1 MKTTGVISTVAF
13 ILVTVFSC
21 YFSGLYAQTSQ
32 NERTAETEQRTAKT
46 SQKTKKSRPRT
57 SFVKTAGFYLRNGK
71 LIFGK
76 LVSED
81 KNKITVEQLDEDR
94 IVVSTYSKRE
104 VDTRTMHIRKV
115 LEYKYYIELAEYFS
129 SRTWDFKNDADDF
142 IQAIRWYEK
151 ARQSVGENQTRGSL
165 KIEQI
170 NISLK
175 QLQADRQVWI
185 RETASRAEL
194 KKLEFEAE
202 IETRFKELEDK
213 INANSQQVNKSM
225 EQLDKIIA
233 DMKDNRQKLEKSIS
247 EINKNMSR
255 QLGILRDRIESNREL
270 IAYTWRWYPRRYYPY
285 NKPGNNQ

>member
-1 MKTTGVISTVAF
+1 MKTTGVINTAAF

-21 YFSGLYAQTSQ
+21 YFSMLPYLYAQTSQ
-32 NERTAETEQRTAKT
+32 NQRTVKTEQKT
-46 SQKTKKSRPRT
+46 PETSPETKKSKPKT

-71 LIFGK
+71 LVFGK

-81 KNKITVEQLDEDR
+81 KNKITVEQLDEGR
-94 IVVSTYSKRE
+94 VVVSTYSKRE
-104 VDTRTMHIRKV
+104 VDTRTLHIRKV
-115 LEYKYYIELAEYFS
+115 LEYKYYIGLGEYFS
-129 SRTWDFKNDADDF
+129 GRTWDFKDDPDDF
-142 IQAIRWYEK
+142 IQAIRCYEK
-151 ARQSVGENQTRGSL
+151 AKQSVEENQTRGSL

-202 IETRFKELEDK
+202 IETRLKELEDK

-247 EINKNMSR
+247 EITTVP
-255 QLGILRDRIESNREL
+255 LTCD
-270 IAYTWRWYPRRYYPY
+270 
-285 NKPGNNQ
+285 